1 MIVHTMSEAELFKE
15 VTADMVNAFKYSDV
29 KDQKFRRMVIK
40 STRFPVYAHS
50 LYLSPRKNNWIV
62 FFEARSKKETGDD
75 SRIVFVTYYNSPHG
89 YYAVMVSYLK
99 GKQHLIVYP
108 PHFFSRYAERCKIG
122 LSGVDLILRF
132 FKLNYSYAYEFKDI
146 QLQADEFRTEIY
158 GSTAEGVAMGV
169 ETVEGNVLFKT
180 FITYNMTKGEQIDIF
195 TENERYRKEIHE
207 SK

>member
-1 MIVHTMSEAELFKE
+1 
-15 VTADMVNAFKYSDV
+15 MVNAFKYSDA
-29 KDQKFRRMVIK
+29 KDQKFRRLVIK

-50 LYLSPRKNNWIV
+50 LYLSPRKNNWIIL
-62 FFEARSKKETGDD
+62 FEARSKKEIGEE
-75 SRIVFVTYYNSPHG
+75 SRITFVTYHNSPHG
-89 YYAVMVSYLK
+89 YYAVMVSYLNNR
-99 GKQHLIVYP
+99 QHLIVYP